1 MSQVPAHTASARRTP
16 GGGLPS
22 RHLLV
27 AVAVNRPGVLNRVTS
42 LFRARDFNIESLTAN
57 HTDRP
62 GLSRMAIVISGD
74 DDAVEQASKQLYR
87 LIDVVKVADV
97 TGDQVIDHELALIK
111 IRVGKSQ
118 RAQVLS
124 LLGAYAARVVDLARA
139 SLIVEAS
146 GTSTQVD
153 ELVSALRGFGI
164 AELVRSGPV
173 VMSRGAGSVDDE
185 ADRVC

>member
-1 MSQVPAHTASARRTP
+1 MSQTPAHISAARRTP
-16 GGGLPS
+16 GGGAPS

-97 TGDQVIDHELALIK
+97 TNEQVIDHELSLIK
-111 IRVGKSQ
+111 IRAGEGQ

-124 LLGAYAARVVDLARA
+124 IIRAYAARVVDLSRT

-153 ELVSALRGFGI
+153 DLVSALRGFGI

-173 VMSRGAGSVDDE
+173 VMSCGSGSVEDE
-185 ADRVC
+185 AGRAH